1 MRRTRN
7 TVCLPGINKELK
19 QIAAPCYA
27 CQKKRPRNQKEPL
40 QKHEEG
46 KITWEKLGLDF
57 FEFGDRHYL
66 IIVDYFSNFIEVKHM
81 TSTTASHTIGT
92 LKQQYRIPKLII
104 SDNRPQFT
112 AEKFKEFTKRWNIVH
127 NTSSSGHPQSNSKAE
142 SVVKTIKYL
151 MKRFWNAETDPYE
164 GLKNTPRQGVGHS
177 PEQIM
182 FRRSSRTLLLSKAA
196 ACNIY

>member
-7 TVCLPGINKELK
+7 TVCLPGLNKELK

-27 CQKKRPRNQKEPL
+27 CQKTRPRNQKEPL
-40 QKHEEG
+40 QQHEEG
-46 KITWEKLGLDF
+46 KVTWEKLRLDF

-66 IIVDYFSNFIEVKHM
+66 IIVDYFSNFNEVKHM

-92 LKQQYRIPKLII
+92 LKQQYGILKFII

-112 AEKFKEFTKRWNIVH
+112 AEKFKEFTTRWNIVH
-127 NTSSSGHPQSNSKAE
+127 NTSSSGHPQSNSKAG
-142 SVVKTIKYL
+142 SVVKIIKYL
-151 MKRFWNAETDPYE
+151 MKRFWNAGTDPYE

-177 PEQIM
+177 SEQIT
-182 FRRSSRTLLLSKAA
+182 FGRSSQLLLQSKA
-196 ACNIY
+196 